1 MSQQFQSLIEN
12 RRTIYHIGKNV
23 QLSTQ
28 DLTHLIENAI
38 EHAPSAFNSQ
48 TSRAVILFH
57 AEHEAFW
64 TLAFDQLKQFLP
76 DDEAKE
82 RTQAKLNS
90 FSAGIATILF
100 FEDTDVVK
108 GLQTQFPLYAD
119 NFPVWSEHSTGI
131 AQFAVWTALAEQGLG
146 ASLQH
151 YNPVVEDA
159 VQQKWGVPSNW
170 KLRAQLVFGSV
181 ESGAAEK
188 TFIDRATRFKVFGS

>member
-108 GLQTQFPLYAD
+108 GLQTQSHYMPTISLFGQNIRQVLH
-119 NFPVWSEHSTGI
+119 NL
-131 AQFAVWTALAEQGLG
+131 QFGRH
-146 ASLQH
+146 LQ
-151 YNPVVEDA
+151 
-159 VQQKWGVPSNW
+159 S
-170 KLRAQLVFGSV
+170 
-181 ESGAAEK
+181 
-188 TFIDRATRFKVFGS
+188 KV